1 MDGENSLYAAM
12 AHKHFVAASSGNSVD
27 CSEIKR
33 TGESSSYCAADRA
46 DESAYVSTCSKGK
59 FSTETFQEPKRKKMG
74 IELPCHIQEATSRLE
89 NLIKTDNESMPHK
102 SFLEAFFKPQ
112 VELMKENEELK
123 QKNLRY
129 EFFKKWN
136 DTIRESYTIIRHSLQ
151 GEYIKQTRRH
161 KDITSVFRDFS
172 NQRADEVDQKFV
184 LDICQR
190 TRRTPDTIRE
200 FMERPD
206 KGWVT
211 TSEGRKWMDE
221 RNIHVH
227 LQPVYDLKKLA
238 GKEVNQDDV
247 AQLFFEKK
255 QDALEKY
262 RELYNKEKDVQ
273 FKVLEMQVDFLKKS
287 EIEVLDYNPLQS
299 TQ

>member
-1 MDGENSLYAAM
+1 M
-12 AHKHFVAASSGNSVD
+12 
-27 CSEIKR
+27 
-33 TGESSSYCAADRA
+33 GESSSYCADDRA
-46 DESAYVSTCSKGK
+46 DESAYVSTYSKGK
-59 FSTETFQEPKRKKMG
+59 FSTETLQGPKRKRRG
-74 IELPCHIQEATSRLE
+74 IELPHHIQEARSRLE
-89 NLIKTDNESMPHK
+89 NLIKTDIESMPHK

-129 EFFKKWN
+129 EFFERWN

-151 GEYIKQTRRH
+151 GEYMKQTGRD

-172 NQRADEVDQKFV
+172 NQRADEVDNRFA
-184 LDICQR
+184 LDICQK
-190 TRRTPDTIRE
+190 TRQTPDTIRN
-200 FMERPD
+200 FMERSD
-206 KGWVT
+206 KDWVT
-211 TSEGRKWMDE
+211 TSEGRKFMDQ
-221 RNIHVH
+221 RSIHVH

-238 GKEVNQDDV
+238 GKEVNKDDV

-255 QDALEKY
+255 QEALEKY

-287 EIEVLDYNPLQS
+287 GIEVLDCNPS
-299 TQ
+299 PNNT